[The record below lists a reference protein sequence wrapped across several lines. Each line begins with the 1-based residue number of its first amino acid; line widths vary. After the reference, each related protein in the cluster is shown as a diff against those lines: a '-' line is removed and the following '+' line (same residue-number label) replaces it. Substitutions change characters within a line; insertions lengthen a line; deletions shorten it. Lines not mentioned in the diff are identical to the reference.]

1 MEIGAQ
7 EQRPWTPPDV
17 LRDLEAAGC
26 ADAVLELIEDFRTDT
41 AQRLQRLR
49 LTMAGA
55 DPVAFRREA
64 HSIKGSAMQMGA
76 AEVSATAKSLELE
89 GSTMPAWAIQAA
101 IEKLQTQFDAVCQQ
115 MAAYTLRVGK

>member
-1 MEIGAQ
+1 MDIGAQ
-7 EQRPWTPPDV
+7 DQNSWTPPDV

-55 DPVAFRREA
+55 DPAAFRREA
-64 HSIKGSAMQMGA
+64 HSIKGSALQMGA

-89 GSTMPAWAIQAA
+89 GATMPAWAVQAA
-101 IEKLQTQFDAVCQQ
+101 IDKLQVQFETVCRQ
-115 MAAYTLRVGK
+115 MSAYSARVGK